1 MRPLINCTHF
11 VDKLL
16 KVADEERRKSV
27 AVVRRHQNELRE
39 SATGCVVVKSAQG
52 WL

>member
-27 AVVRRHQNELRE
+27 AVVRRHQNELIE

>member
-1 MRPLINCTHF
+1 MSINPW
-11 VDKLL
+11 